1 MRYDGKTMSKTPL
14 TTKISPDDFWRI
26 YWLKSELLE
35 FCRTH
40 KLSTQ
45 GGKIEL
51 AARIGEFLHT
61 GKQLK
66 PSKKPTPTA
75 KMPTQ
80 LTRATVI
87 GVGWRC
93 SQALRLFFQAEIG
106 KHFHFD
112 QVMRDFIA
120 QGTGKTLE
128 EAITVWQQPRQKTE
142 IAPQF
147 EYNRHT
153 RAFYAANPNATRQE
167 ALTAWET
174 HKAKRQES

>member
-1 MRYDGKTMSKTPL
+1 MAKTPL
-14 TTKISPDDFWRI
+14 TTKISLEDFQRI
-26 YWLKSELLE
+26 YWLKTELLE

-51 AARIGEFLHT
+51 ATRIGEYLQS
-61 GKQLK
+61 GKQQR
-66 PSKKPTPTA
+66 PSKKPSIST

-80 LTRATVI
+80 FTRATVI

-93 SQALRLFFQAEIG
+93 SQALRVFFQNEIG
-106 KHFHFD
+106 THFHFD

-128 EAITVWQQPRQKTE
+128 EAIRLWQQPRQKTE

-167 ALTAWET
+167 ALVAWEA

>member
-1 MRYDGKTMSKTPL
+1 MAKTPL
-14 TTKISPDDFWRI
+14 TTEISLEDFQRI
-26 YWLKSELLE
+26 YWLKTELLE
-35 FCRTH
+35 FCRMH

-51 AARIGEFLHT
+51 TTRIGEFLQT
-61 GKQLK
+61 GKQQK
-66 PSKKPTPTA
+66 PRKKSPTSA
-75 KMPTQ
+75 KMPAQ
-80 LTRATVI
+80 FTRATVI

-93 SQALRLFFQAEIG
+93 SQALRVFFHAEIG
-106 KHFHFD
+106 GHFHFD

-120 QGTGKTLE
+120 QGAGQTLE
-128 EAITVWQQPRQKTE
+128 EAIRVWQQPRQKTE

-167 ALTAWET
+167 ALAAWEA
-174 HKAKRQES
+174 HKAKRQKS